1 MHGSNEFNK
10 LQLDMTP
17 RDAVISFQCS
27 SPDIVQ
33 VSEMIDGESIHHQ
46 EVRRNVDVVTELEQR
61 YMFFARQ
68 ADVARNHVM
77 HGQSCA
83 FNVYF
88 REP

>member
-1 MHGSNEFNK
+1 MKRHIALLMK
-10 LQLDMTP
+10 LL
-17 RDAVISFQCS
+17 